1 MYFLSVTLRMSII
14 ITPGL
19 QVAVSGWLHH
29 GWFNTT
35 IFMMS
40 STLIMSFFSPLHLLS
55 HVPQLATI
63 EQNVYLDC
71 MALYAILKHCI
82 KNNQ

>member
-19 QVAVSGWLHH
+19 QVAISGWLHH

-40 STLIMSFFSPLHLLS
+40 SALIMSFFPLHLLS
-55 HVPQLATI
+55 HIPQLATI
-63 EQNVYLDC
+63 ELNFYLGC
-71 MALYAILKHCI
+71 MALYAFLRHCI
-82 KNNQ
+82 ENNQ